1 MPEDGQYNQ
10 NMYHVL
16 TGLIKLLWLTATS
29 TSIWICYTTMG

>member
-16 TGLIKLLWLTATS
+16 MGLIKLLWFRATS
-29 TSIWICYTTMG
+29 TSTWIWYTTMG